1 MLGSHI
7 DTNDDSSGEVFI
19 GRVLQ
24 VGLAG
29 GVFRWLQI
37 GCGVNFEERM
47 QVQKVHHLHRT
58 CP

>member
-1 MLGSHI
+1 MLGTHI
-7 DTNDDSSGEVFI
+7 DTNDEASSEVCI

-37 GCGVNFEERM
+37 GAGTSFEQRV
-47 QVQKVHHLHRT
+47 QVSE
-58 CP
+58 